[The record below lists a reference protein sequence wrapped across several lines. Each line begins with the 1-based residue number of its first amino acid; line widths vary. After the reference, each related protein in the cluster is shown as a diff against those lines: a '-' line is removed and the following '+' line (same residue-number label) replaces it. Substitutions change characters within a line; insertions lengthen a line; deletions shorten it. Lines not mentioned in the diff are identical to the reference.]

1 MDTVKYILGEDKYI
15 KLWVHSPDN
24 EPFIIEW
31 AEYELALNTEV
42 VDKGQCIVED
52 HYISRK
58 LAPSEIGV
66 YILTITYRVAD
77 TTRKT
82 KLRLEVV

>member
-1 MDTVKYILGEDKYI
+1 MRTVKYILGEDKYV
-15 KLWVHSPDN
+15 KVLVHSPDN
-24 EPFIIEW
+24 EPFVIEW
-31 AEYELALNTEV
+31 AEYELARKDEV
-42 VDKGQCIVED
+42 VDTGQCIIEE

-58 LAPSEIGV
+58 LAPAEVGI
-66 YILTITYRVAD
+66 YTLTITYRVAD